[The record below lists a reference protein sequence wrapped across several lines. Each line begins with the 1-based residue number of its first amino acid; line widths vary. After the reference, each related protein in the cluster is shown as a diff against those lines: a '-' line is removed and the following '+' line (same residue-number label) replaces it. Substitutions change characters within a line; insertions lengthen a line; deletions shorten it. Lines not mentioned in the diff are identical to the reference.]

1 MAMMTKMRDN
11 AHVFIIAFIVVFVA
25 FWVISDVDLG
35 SIMQGSVNEIGNVGG
50 KSITYQ
56 EYQAVVDRI
65 AEQRR
70 QENEGRELTE
80 NDFMQIREQV
90 WNDFVTQAI
99 VENAIEEFG
108 ITVSDQEITDWVW
121 DMRNPPEQLAQ
132 YFKDSTGR
140 FNAQAYEQFLR
151 NPGPENEEALI
162 AVEQQLKSELL
173 RSKLTNV
180 LTSSVIVS
188 EEDIRW
194 KYIENNIDFNVSY
207 VFFDPRV
214 YAAGDTSEPTD
225 AEYKAYY
232 DKNKDRFKIED
243 MRVLKY
249 VLFADN
255 PSKSDTAAIVNELNT
270 ITNLVGE
277 GTDFL
282 ELVELNSEVP
292 YDSTVWTTRDNV
304 AEAVADQAFSAPVG
318 SIVGPIPNETG
329 LSLFKVMDAREGD
342 NTLYSASHIL
352 LRTDG
357 GQEDAAQKAK
367 AEEVLARAKSG
378 EDFEKLAAMY
388 SEEPGAAERGGSLPW
403 FSKGRM
409 VKEFE
414 DAVMNARAG
423 QIVGP
428 VKTQFGYHIIKV
440 NGSSKREVKLAEI
453 RMSIRAGSRTME
465 EIFERARN
473 FAYFATENGFEA
485 EAQAQGLQIQ
495 ETPEFAQQTGSY
507 VPGIGTNPAMQRFA
521 FENSVGDVSEVH
533 RASNGYV
540 VAMIADQRDA
550 GYRPLDEV
558 RDQIRA
564 QVVYERQIEK
574 THEIARQKAGGDK
587 SLDAIAGNDPK
598 LSVTTP
604 PPFKLQNGIPNIGPD
619 QAFVG
624 RLLKLK
630 VGEQTQPFR
639 GLRGIYVAKL
649 DAKSAFDETAYKVKK
664 DELRKQQLSTLQ
676 NEFVR
681 SWIEQKRDKIDI
693 VDNRYRFFR

>member
-180 LTSSVIVS
+180 LTSSVIIS
-188 EEDIRW
+188 EDDVRW

-214 YAAGDTSEPTD
+214 YAAADTSEPTD
-225 AEYKAYY
+225 AEYQAYY
-232 DKNKDRFKIED
+232 EKNKDRYKIDD
-243 MRVLKY
+243 MRVLQY
-249 VLFADN
+249 VLFADS

-270 ITNLVGE
+270 ITSLVNE

-292 YDSTVWTTRDNV
+292 YDSTIWTTRDNV
-304 AEAVADQAFSAPVG
+304 AEAVADKAFSAPVG
-318 SIVGPIPNETG
+318 SVVGPIPNETG

-357 GQEDAAQKAK
+357 GQEDGAQKAK

-378 EDFEKLAAMY
+378 EDFKKLAAMF

-403 FSKGRM
+403 FGKGRM

-485 EAQAQGLQIQ
+485 EANAQGLQVQ

-507 VPGIGTNPAMQRFA
+507 VPGIGTNPAMLRFA
-521 FENSVGDVSEVH
+521 FENGVGDISEVH

-540 VAMIADQRDA
+540 VAMIADTRDA
-550 GYRPLDEV
+550 GFRPLDEV

-564 QVVYERQIEK
+564 QVVYERQIQK
-574 THEIARQKAGGDK
+574 THEIARQKAGGGK
-587 SLDAIAGNDPK
+587 SLDAIAGSDPQ
-598 LSVTTP
+598 LNVTTP

-624 RLLKLK
+624 RLLKLN
-630 VGEQTQPFR
+630 VGEQTEPFR

>member
-1 MAMMTKMRDN
+1 MGMMTKMRDN

-56 EYQAVVDRI
+56 EYQAVVDRV

-70 QENEGRELTE
+70 EQNDGRELTE

-90 WNDFVTQAI
+90 WNDFVTQSI
-99 VENAIEEFG
+99 VEGAIEEFG

-132 YFKDSTGR
+132 YFKDSTGM

-194 KYIENNIDFNVSY
+194 KYIENNIDFNTSY

-214 YAAGDTSEPTD
+214 YAASDTSEPTD
-225 AEYKAYY
+225 AEYKKYY
-232 DKNKDRFKIED
+232 EKNKDRFKIED
-243 MRVLKY
+243 MRVLNY
-249 VLFADN
+249 VMFADA
-255 PSKSDTAAIVNELNT
+255 PSKSDTNAIVNELNT
-270 ITNLVGE
+270 ITNMVNE
-277 GTDFL
+277 GSDFL
-282 ELVELNSEVP
+282 ELLELNSEVP
-292 YDSTVWTTRDNV
+292 YDSTMWTTRDNV

-318 SIVGPIPNETG
+318 SVVGPIPNETG
-329 LSLFKVMDAREGD
+329 LSLFKVTDAREGE
-342 NTLYSASHIL
+342 NTLYSAAHIL

-357 GQEDAAQKAK
+357 GQDDAAQKAK
-367 AEEVLARAKSG
+367 AQEVLAKAKSG
-378 EDFEKLAAMY
+378 EDFTKLAAMY

-403 FSKGRM
+403 FGKGRM

-414 DAVMNARAG
+414 DAVIGARPG

-428 VKTQFGYHIIKV
+428 VKTQFGYHIIKF

-465 EIFERARN
+465 EIFEKARN
-473 FAYFATENGFEA
+473 FAYFANENGFEQ
-485 EAQAQGLQIQ
+485 EAKAQGLEIQ
-495 ETPEFAQQTGSY
+495 ETPEFARQTGSY
-507 VPGIGTNPAMQRFA
+507 VPGIGTSPAMLRFA
-521 FENSVGDVSEVH
+521 FENNVGDISEVH

-540 VAMIADQRDA
+540 VAMVANKREA

-574 THEIARQKAGGDK
+574 TFEIARQKAGGGK
-587 SLDAIAGNDPK
+587 SLQAIASSDAN
-598 LSVTTP
+598 LNVTTP
-604 PPFKLQNGIPNIGPD
+604 PPFKLQNGVPNIGPD
-619 QAFVG
+619 QAFIG
-624 RLLKLK
+624 HLLKLD
-630 VGEQTQPFR
+630 VGGMSKPFR
-639 GLRGIYVAKL
+639 GLRGIYVVRL
-649 DAKSAFDETAYKVKK
+649 DSKSAFDETAYKVKR
-664 DELRKQQLSTLQ
+664 DELRKQELSSLQ
-676 NEFVR
+676 NEFIQ
-681 SWIEQKRDKIDI
+681 SWIEQTRDKIEI
-693 VDNRYRFFR
+693 VDNRHKFFR

>member
-1 MAMMTKMRDN
+1 MMTKMRDN

-121 DMRNPPEQLAQ
+121 DLRNPPEQLAQ
-132 YFKDSTGR
+132 YFMDSTGR
-140 FNAQAYEQFLR
+140 FNAQNYEQFLR

-225 AEYKAYY
+225 AEYRAYY
-232 DKNKDRFKIED
+232 EKNKDRFKIDD

-255 PSKSDTAAIVNELNT
+255 PSKADTSAIVNELNT

-304 AEAVADQAFSAPVG
+304 AEAVADKAFSAPVG

-357 GQEDAAQKAK
+357 GQEDVAQKAK
-367 AEEVLARAKSG
+367 AEEVLARAKAG

-409 VKEFE
+409 VAEFE
-414 DAVMNARAG
+414 NAVMNARAG

-473 FAYFATENGFEA
+473 FAYFATENGFES
-485 EAQAQGLQIQ
+485 EAQAQGLQLQ

-521 FENSVGDVSEVH
+521 FENSVGDISEVH

-540 VAMIADQRDA
+540 VAMIADERDA
-550 GYRPLDEV
+550 GFRPLDEV

-564 QVVYERQIEK
+564 QVVYERQIVK
-574 THEIARQKAGGDK
+574 THEIARQKASGGK
-587 SLDAIAGNDPK
+587 SLDAIAGSDAQLN
-598 LSVTTP
+598 VTTP

-624 RLLKLK
+624 RLLKLD
-630 VGEQTQPFR
+630 VGEQTEPFR